1 MENFWLSVLFFLI
14 TLAAAVGGSFLA
26 VKIKMPAGTMLG
38 AMIGVA
44 IFNIFSGKGFFPEEL
59 RTVVQVFSGAMIG
72 SKVSKKDVVE
82 LKYIIVPTIILLLF
96 MTLMNVSLGLTIY
109 KVGSLDIATALFASS
124 PGGLSDMALLSE
136 ELGANST
143 YVTLLQLIRV
153 LTIFSFMP
161 AIVKRVISKK
171 NRKQAKEI
179 REQIEQEHAQS
190 KQEAMESHKE
200 LSRKQQMLRFLGT
213 MLAAFA
219 GGLLFHFLGVTAG
232 AMLGSMLAT
241 ALYNILSGKGYFA
254 SNMRSYT
261 QIGSGAFLGMK
272 IDMASIL
279 GLTSL
284 IVPALIMVA
293 GVLFFAL
300 MTALIMHKLTKLDFS
315 VCLMASTPGGIQ
327 EMSLLSEE
335 LGADTPKIAV
345 MQTARLV
352 FVIALFPTMI
362 ELIANSLG

>member
-1 MENFWLSVLFFLI
+1 METMENFWLSVLFFLI

-96 MTLMNVSLGLTIY
+96 MTLMNVSLGLIIY

-153 LTIFSFMP
+153 ITIFSFMP

-171 NRKQAKEI
+171 IGNR
-179 REQIEQEHAQS
+179 
-190 KQEAMESHKE
+190 
-200 LSRKQQMLRFLGT
+200 LRKSTNKSNRSTLRALV
-213 MLAAFA
+213 LH
-219 GGLLFHFLGVTAG
+219 LL
-232 AMLGSMLAT
+232 
-241 ALYNILSGKGYFA
+241 N
-254 SNMRSYT
+254 
-261 QIGSGAFLGMK
+261 
-272 IDMASIL
+272 
-279 GLTSL
+279 
-284 IVPALIMVA
+284 
-293 GVLFFAL
+293 
-300 MTALIMHKLTKLDFS
+300 
-315 VCLMASTPGGIQ
+315 
-327 EMSLLSEE
+327 
-335 LGADTPKIAV
+335 
-345 MQTARLV
+345 
-352 FVIALFPTMI
+352 I
-362 ELIANSLG
+362 EL

>member
-1 MENFWLSVLFFLI
+1 MEDFWLSVLFFLI
-14 TLAAAVGGSFLA
+14 TLAIATGGSFLA
-26 VKIKMPAGTMLG
+26 RKVKMPAGAMLG

-44 IFNIFSGKGFFPEEL
+44 IFNIFSGRGFFPEEL

-72 SKVSKKDVVE
+72 SKVAKKDVVE
-82 LKYIIVPTIILLLF
+82 LKYIILPTVILLLF
-96 MTLMNVSLGLTIY
+96 MMLMNVTLGFTIY
-109 KVGSLDIATALFASS
+109 KTGGLDIATALFASS
-124 PGGLSDMALLSE
+124 PGGLSDMALLAE

-143 YVTLLQLIRV
+143 YVTLLQLIRI

-161 AIVKRVISKK
+161 AIIKRVLSKR
-171 NRKQAKEI
+171 NMAQAQEI
-179 REQIEQEHAQS
+179 REQIEQEHEQD
-190 KQEAMESHKE
+190 KQEEMEKHKE
-200 LSRKQQMLRFLGT
+200 LPRKQKVLRFLWT

-219 GGLLFHFLGVTAG
+219 GGLLFHYLGVTAG
-232 AMLGSMLAT
+232 AMLGSMIAT
-241 ALYNILSGKGYFA
+241 ALYNILSDRAYFLP
-254 SNMRSYT
+254 SMRNYT
-261 QIGSGAFLGMK
+261 NIGSGAFLGMK
-272 IDMASIL
+272 IDMASVL
-279 GLTSL
+279 GLTGL
-284 IVPALIMVA
+284 IGPALIMVV

-345 MQTARLV
+345 MQTARLM

-362 ELIANSLG
+362 ELIANCIG